1 MPALLNDIPSPAPA
15 SALLKRIPAVAEWDA
30 IAPWLKDTINYVE
43 KRFPDSDLRA
53 VGGAELTTPAEMQQF
68 KLAALAADWL
78 CYTAP
83 ADQAEFPRLS
93 SVIEKF
99 PSGFRVYFAKIAGG
113 DFHPV
118 GYTGW
123 YPVADEVFA
132 TLHNRPGDIKH
143 RGFMKPVPES
153 ARNNIYLFNY
163 SVAPYLIGTGQSG
176 ALIKD
181 FAQTIAEVPKKSL
194 SAVTVSE
201 YGASVAKKFGMT
213 RSGQMTHDG
222 DVENVYTRQF
232 DL

>member
-1 MPALLNDIPSPAPA
+1 MSALLNPIPSIPP
-15 SALLKRIPAVAEWDA
+15 SGELLKSIPAVAEWDS
-30 IAPWLKDTINYVE
+30 IAPWLKGAINYVE
-43 KRFPDSDLRA
+43 KRFPDSDLQA
-53 VGGAELTTPAEMQQF
+53 VNGAELKTPAEMQQF
-68 KLAALAADWL
+68 KIAALAADWL
-78 CYTAP
+78 SYTAP

-113 DFHPV
+113 DFYPV

-123 YPVADEVFA
+123 YPVSDEVFA
-132 TLHNRPGDIKH
+132 TLHKKPSDIKH

-163 SVAPYLIGTGQSG
+163 SVAPYLIGTEQSG

-181 FAQTIAEVPKKSL
+181 FAQTIAETPKKSL

-201 YGASVAKKFGMT
+201 HGASVAKKFGMT
-213 RSGQMTHDG
+213 HSGQMTHDG